1 MATHERNGEASDTQS
16 GNIQDNTQ
24 ESLKSKQSEEPHFG
38 KALAH
43 RALYGANSSS
53 NRRGGGRKVGTND
66 ARAPPS
72 RLSKVSSAE
81 EEEK

>member
-1 MATHERNGEASDTQS
+1 MATHKRNGEASDTQS
-16 GNIQDNTQ
+16 GNVQDNTQ
-24 ESLKSKQSEEPHFG
+24 ESLKSKQPEEPHFG

-53 NRRGGGRKVGTND
+53 RRSGGRKLGTND